1 MAYYRLVQMY
11 TDTFDSYRVV
21 KTIENGIT
29 KQSREK
35 VLSGIPC
42 RAYQNNTNQPQMSE
56 TAATVSKSNML
67 CCELGYDIKGG
78 DELIIHR
85 GANVGRHI
93 NPDERYI
100 AGPPNIYTEP
110 FAGVCPDLEHMQIA
124 LIDDRVIGDN

>member
-1 MAYYRLVQMY
+1 MAYFNLMMVY

-29 KQSREK
+29 KQSRSQ

-42 RAYQNNTNQPQMSE
+42 RVYQNQTNQPNLTE
-56 TAATVSKSNML
+56 TSSTINESNML

-78 DELIIHR
+78 DEIIVHR
-85 GANVGRHI
+85 GANVGRHV

-100 AGPPNIYTEP
+100 AGRPNIYVEP
-110 FAGVCPDLEHMQIA
+110 FAGAFPDLEHMQVA
-124 LIDDRVIGDN
+124 LVDEDVIGDN